1 MEYFKGL
8 IFGAFAVA
16 TILYLRSICRMQDS
30 LSEQI
35 KNVGVDVVV
44 NKVVLDDLNSIDRQA
59 Q

>member
-16 TILYLRSICRMQDS
+16 TILYLRSIARMQDS

-35 KNVGVDVVV
+35 KNVGVDVVM

>member
-1 MEYFKGL
+1 MNEIKGVL
-8 IFGAFAVA
+8 IGAFAAV
-16 TILYLRSICRMQDS
+16 TILYLRSVTRMQDS

>member
-16 TILYLRSICRMQDS
+16 TILYLRSIARMQDS